1 MKTIFCC
8 PFYSHCIHI
17 PRYFQRVAK
26 VILKY
31 GGDIVKF
38 AGDAMVVTWIVEDGS
53 ELTNAARKFMQCA
66 FSIQEELDAAEVAPG
81 VKFSIK
87 LGGGCGKSTLLFVGG
102 KFGRLEYLMVRGHTV
117 VIMPAL
123 FFPLSY

>member
-1 MKTIFCC
+1 M
-8 PFYSHCIHI
+8 
-17 PRYFQRVAK
+17 
-26 VILKY
+26 ILKY

-38 AGDAMVVTWIVEDGS
+38 AGDAMVVTWIVDDGS
-53 ELTNAARKFMQCA
+53 EITNAARKFMQCA

-102 KFGRLEYLMVRGHTV
+102 KFGRLEYLMVSSCAADHGSSFTASIVLIEIRITLCDGV
-117 VIMPAL
+117 YYL
-123 FFPLSY
+123 